1 NEREENAQR
10 KIQNRD
16 AREWD
21 KEKEET
27 GWNSPRQQRKS
38 SEVRYSPN
46 NPYVKNGPDGGND
59 NDYGNHGRR
68 DSRGNNDYGG
78 YNSRNNE
85 SGGFGSRNY
94 RGDRDRDRGDNEYRR
109 SGPRNSRENNDY
121 RNSRENNDY
130 APRNSDYGGS
140 RGYRG
145 GFGDRGRGRGGNVR
159 RPTRRYSDQH
169 RSNKSA
175 EEGGFGSGNSWAEQQ
190 EQEEMS
196 GKTNLPW
203 ESDANAEDAG
213 WGNSNGTTTNND
225 DGWGERGNSNEHS

>member
-16 AREWD
+16 NREWD

-27 GWNSPRQQRKS
+27 GWNSQRQQRKS
-38 SEVRYSPN
+38 ADLRYSPN
-46 NPYVKNGPDGGND
+46 NPYLKNGSDGRGND
-59 NDYGNHGRR
+59 NDYGSHGRR

-94 RGDRDRDRGDNEYRR
+94 RGDRSDRDRGD
-109 SGPRNSRENNDY
+109 
-121 RNSRENNDY
+121 
-130 APRNSDYGGS
+130 
-140 RGYRG
+140 RGDRGDRYRG
-145 GFGDRGRGRGGNVR
+145 GSGDRGRGRGNSR

-169 RSNKSA
+169 RSNKSTD
-175 EEGGFGSGNSWAEQQ
+175 EGGFGSGNSWAEQQ
-190 EQEEMS
+190 EQEEML

-203 ESDANAEDAG
+203 ESDANAEDSS
-213 WGNSNGTTTNND
+213 WSNSNGWNKPSGQKEWEKGTTADND
-225 DGWGERGNSNEHS
+225 DGWGEKGNSNEHS